1 MLKQVS
7 PLVLILAVSA
17 CSTPIERRQANGS
30 DDYVNAK
37 SEPKLI
43 IPEGLHEPKYNDEFK
58 VPAVAKNATK
68 IIGNDLDIRP
78 PLQVLPT
85 AEGTHVE
92 DAGNGIKIVIESI
105 DNATNLKQE
114 ITDSIKDFLKAKNI
128 KILKETQDPLSI
140 QTDWIETK
148 EVLDSST
155 FGTDKVYTL
164 SQRYEF
170 DINIKPHGRTGD
182 VTIKLLEHHEDYNGT
197 EQKIMLTGDD
207 EYRYA
212 VDMLNSAISYLSKER
227 EQSMRA
233 KRLARSAGISTKFI
247 ASPEESKHWVAKAD
261 FQKVWERLR
270 IVLPEVGFEIVD
282 VDTNKGLYFVDFKQ
296 ESGFWSSLWGDSKEL
311 KLKNGSYRV
320 EAKDGVLSGT
330 TDIKILTVDEQPLDT
345 EAITS
350 ISDIFVKLM
359 QENRS

>member
-30 DDYVNAK
+30 DDYIRVK
-37 SEPKLI
+37 SEPELI
-43 IPEGLHEPKYNDEFK
+43 IPEGLHEPEYNDEFK
-58 VPAVAKNATK
+58 IPAIAKNAK
-68 IIGNDLDIRP
+68 DIIGNDLDIRP

-92 DAGNGIKIVIESI
+92 DAGTGIKIVIESI

-114 ITDSIKDFLKAKNI
+114 ITNSLKDFLKSKDI
-128 KILKETQDPLSI
+128 KILKETKDPLTI

-148 EVLDSST
+148 EVLDSSV
-155 FGTDKVYTL
+155 FGTDKVYML

-182 VTIKLLEHHEDYNGT
+182 ITVKLLEHHEDYNGT
-197 EQKIMLTGDD
+197 EQKMMLTGDD

-212 VDMLNSAISYLSKER
+212 VDMLNSAISYLSKAR
-227 EQSMRA
+227 EQSIRA
-233 KRLARSAGISTKFI
+233 ERLARSAGISTKFI
-247 ASPEESKHWVAKAD
+247 AAPADSQHWVAKAGY
-261 FQKVWERLR
+261 QKVWERLR

-282 VDTNKGLYFVDFKQ
+282 VDTDKGLYFADFKQ
-296 ESGFWSSLWGDSKEL
+296 ETGFWSSLWGDSKEL
-311 KLKNGSYRV
+311 KLKNGSYRIEV
-320 EAKDGVLSGT
+320 KEGALPDT
-330 TDIKILTVDEQPLDT
+330 ADIKILTVDEQPLDA
-345 EAITS
+345 EAMTS
-350 ISDIFVKLM
+350 VSHVFVKLM

>member
-30 DDYVNAK
+30 DDYVKAK

-43 IPEGLHEPKYNDEFK
+43 IPDGLHQPKYNDEFK
-58 VPAVAKNATK
+58 IPTISKNDQK
-68 IIGNDLDIRP
+68 IVGDDLDIRP

-105 DNATNLKQE
+105 DNASNLKQE
-114 ITDSIKDFLKAKNI
+114 ITTSLKDFLKSRDI
-128 KILKETQDPLSI
+128 KILKETKDPLTI

-148 EVLDSST
+148 EVLDSSM

-164 SQRYEF
+164 RQRYEF
-170 DINIKPHGRTGD
+170 DVNIKPHGRTGD
-182 VTIKLLEHHEDYNGT
+182 VTIKLIEHHEDYNGT
-197 EQKIMLTGDD
+197 EQNIMLTGDD
-207 EYRYA
+207 EHRYA

-227 EQSMRA
+227 EQSIKA

-247 ASPEESKHWVAKAD
+247 ATPVESQHWVAKAD

-311 KLKNGSYRV
+311 QLKNGSYRV
-320 EAKDGVLSGT
+320 EATEGTLPNT
-330 TDIKILTVDEQPLDT
+330 TDIKILTVDEKPLDA
-345 EAITS
+345 ES
-350 ISDIFVKLM
+350 LSSVSDIFVKLM